1 MGEKVNVVDN
11 TELSYDA
18 FPSNEESDYREGTWK
33 ATAAP
38 VARARC
44 IGPLRAHAE
53 VLIVCIDSISTI
65 NNL

>member
-11 TELSYDA
+11 TEFSCDA
-18 FPSNEESDYREGTWK
+18 FPSNEERDYREGTWK

-44 IGPLRAHAE
+44 IGPLQPHAE
-53 VLIVCIDSISTI
+53 VFIVCIDSITTI
-65 NNL
+65 NDL